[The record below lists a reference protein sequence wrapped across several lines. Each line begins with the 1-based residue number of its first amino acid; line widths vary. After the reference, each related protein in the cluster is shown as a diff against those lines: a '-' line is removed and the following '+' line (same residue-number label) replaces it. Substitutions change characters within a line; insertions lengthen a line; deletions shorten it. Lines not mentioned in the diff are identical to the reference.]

1 MIILHTNVL
10 SALMHRTVDQRVVS
24 WLDQQPRTSIWI
36 TAITLLE
43 VQYGLQILATG
54 KRRSALVGAFDGL
67 LSAIDHL
74 VLPFDEAAA
83 QQAGDLMASRHKKD
97 RPATC
102 GTPWSQASH
111 LRNTQRSPPAT
122 PGTLRTSRWLWLI
135 HLPLKALRG
144 QECPRH
150 TMHCATHDLAA
161 SNMLGF

>member
-97 RPATC
+97 RPGDLRDTMVAGIALAQHAALAT
-102 GTPWSQASH
+102 
-111 LRNTQRSPPAT
+111 RNT
-122 PGTLRTSRWLWLI
+122 G
-135 HLPLKALRG
+135 HF
-144 QECPRH
+144 E
-150 TMHCATHDLAA
+150 DLTVAVINPFTA
-161 SNMLGF
+161 